1 MKRFDISE
9 LFHGNWY
16 AQPFA
21 ILGSILIAP
30 LKKRPTI
37 KDVAERAGL
46 SLSTVSLAINNSGYV
61 SEGAKTKVLK
71 AVQELGYHPSRAARG
86 LASKTSGNIGF
97 ILTDDHFSQAEPFY
111 TKIFLGTEFEA
122 RDHNYYILLTTVG
135 RQFKE
140 SGPTPRFLLE
150 RNVDGVIIA
159 GRINER
165 LVEYIESLGL
175 PIVLVDYE
183 LPRKRV
189 STVLID
195 NRKGA
200 FLATQHLI
208 DVGHRSIGFIGG
220 DLDHPSIRERF
231 SSFKNT
237 VEEKGLPL
245 DEKFLVT
252 DEKDTGVYNG
262 YSAAERLLG
271 ATRRPSAIFAAND
284 AMAIGCIESAKQRGM
299 KIPDDLAIIGFD
311 DIEMG
316 SHMDPTLSTVRVF
329 KEELG
334 VHAVRRL
341 VEVVKNKTKA
351 VITMYVPVELIV
363 RESTGGPRHS
373 EALLRGD

>member
-1 MKRFDISE
+1 MTS
-9 LFHGNWY
+9 
-16 AQPFA
+16 
-21 ILGSILIAP
+21 P

-37 KDVAERAGL
+37 KDVAEQAGL
-46 SLSTVSLAINNSGYV
+46 SLSTVSLAINDSGYV
-61 SEGAKTKVLK
+61 REETKAKVLK
-71 AVQELGYHPSRAARG
+71 AVEELGYHPSRAARG

-122 RDHNYYILLTTVG
+122 RNHNYYILLTTVG

-140 SGPTPRFLLE
+140 SGPKPRFLLE

-165 LVEYIESLGL
+165 LVEYIEGLGL

-183 LPRKRV
+183 FPRKRV

-200 FLATQHLI
+200 HLATQHLI
-208 DVGHRSIGFIGG
+208 DLGHRDIGFIGG
-220 DLDHPSIRERF
+220 DLNHPSIKERF
-231 SSFKNT
+231 SSFKIK
-237 VEEKGLPL
+237 VEESGLSL
-245 DEKFLVT
+245 DERFLVT
-252 DEKDTGVYNG
+252 DEEDTRVDNG
-262 YSAAERLLG
+262 YSAAERMLR
-271 ATRRPSAIFAAND
+271 ATRKPSAIFAAND
-284 AMAIGCIESAKQRGM
+284 AMAIGCIQYAKQRGM

-316 SHMDPTLSTVRVF
+316 SHVDPRLSTVRVF

-341 VEVVKNKTKA
+341 VDVVKNRTQA
-351 VITMYVPVELIV
+351 VVTTYVPVELVV
-363 RESTGGPRHS
+363 RESTGGSR
-373 EALLRGD
+373 EGDPLTQPD